1 MKKWITIAF
10 SLMIA
15 FSAFAQ
21 EQTSMAE
28 ALKKAKKENKLIFI
42 DCYFT
47 GCIPCKQMDDNVFPN
62 AVVKA
67 ELEKNFVFLKVDI
80 FKDKLGDTLKVQHIL
95 NGFPTFLTLN
105 SEGKL
110 ISSTAGYKDP
120 GHLMAMF
127 KEAKLK
133 AGQKMYLD
141 GYSAQYEAKNYP
153 DFYVE
158 FCKTHKGL
166 TLDKLAEYTTTVK
179 DFKAPNALLP
189 YLVARAADDK
199 AAAVILNDYKGFA
212 QLYGEEVLQPVI
224 DFALT
229 KALNV
234 SLKNNL
240 DESTFTRFLS
250 DKKNNFP
257 EQSWKI
263 CLQTLGSR
271 YFLALKKDT
280 VGYLN
285 FAIKNPV
292 LYQYHFNAL
301 YSSALSRNGLTPE
314 VQKLFCQWAD
324 AIVTDDCGLE
334 FIKTAAQIHKRA
346 KDEVGYNRFMK
357 MALAYAGRY
366 KMPTSGLDLNTGAR

>member
-21 EQTSMAE
+21 EQTSMAG

-67 ELEKNFVFLKVDI
+67 EMEKNFVFLKVDI

-95 NGFPTFLTLN
+95 KGFPTFLTLN

-110 ISSTAGYKDP
+110 ISSTSGYKDP
-120 GHLMAMF
+120 GNLMAIF

-133 AGQKMYLD
+133 AGQNKSLD

-153 DFYVE
+153 AFYVE

-166 TLDKLAEYTTTVK
+166 TLDKLAEYTATVK

-189 YLVARAADDK
+189 YLVARAADEK
-199 AAAVILNDYKGFA
+199 AAEIILKDYKSFA
-212 QLYGEEVLQPVI
+212 QLYGEDVLQPVV

-229 KALNV
+229 KALNE

-240 DESTFTRFLS
+240 DEATFTRFLS
-250 DKKNNFP
+250 EKKNNFP

-263 CLQTLGSR
+263 GLQTLGSR

-301 YSSALSRNGLTPE
+301 YSSALSRNTLTPE
-314 VQKLFCQWAD
+314 VEKLFCQWAD

-357 MALAYAGRY
+357 MALAYANRY
-366 KMPTSGLDLNTGAR
+366 RMPANGLEPGSGTK